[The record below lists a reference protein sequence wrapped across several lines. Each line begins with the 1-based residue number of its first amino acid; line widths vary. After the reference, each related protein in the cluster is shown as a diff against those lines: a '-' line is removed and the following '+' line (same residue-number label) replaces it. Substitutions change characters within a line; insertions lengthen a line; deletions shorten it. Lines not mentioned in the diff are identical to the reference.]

1 MGLAMGVGWVRKRGQ
16 SRCGRKAGAE
26 KNGCHPL
33 LSFISSSLS
42 HLASK
47 RVSREPSASP
57 GHPPREGRPW
67 LLNCICRGKGGCS
80 HEPGS
85 CGAPEA
91 STQALCILPEVHVL
105 SEPQNGALL
114 GNRILAV
121 VIRLRWRSYRMRAGP
136 KFNNRCLY
144 KENEIWR

>member
-1 MGLAMGVGWVRKRGQ
+1 MLYGAGHGGGVSKERGQ
-16 SRCGRKAGAE
+16 SRCGRKAGTE
-26 KNGCHPL
+26 NGCHPL

-57 GHPPREGRPW
+57 GHPPAKGDLGYSTTSAGGREDVPT
-67 LLNCICRGKGGCS
+67 S
-80 HEPGS
+80 S
-85 CGAPEA
+85 CGAPDA

-121 VIRLRWRSYRMRAGP
+121 VIKLR
-136 KFNNRCLY
+136 
-144 KENEIWR
+144 